1 MEENA
6 WGKMKK
12 ANAGNIDD
20 CDRNKTFF
28 FRFHLTQPHMEGLDF
43 KYLMLKVG
51 TA

>member
-28 FRFHLTQPHMEGLDF
+28 FSFSFDPAAHGRT
-43 KYLMLKVG
+43 
-51 TA
+51 